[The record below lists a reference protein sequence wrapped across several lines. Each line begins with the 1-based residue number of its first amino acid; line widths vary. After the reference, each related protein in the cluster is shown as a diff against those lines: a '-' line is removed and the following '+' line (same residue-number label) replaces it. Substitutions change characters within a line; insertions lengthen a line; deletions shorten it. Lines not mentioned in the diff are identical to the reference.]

1 MGLRMRKSITI
12 CKGVRLNFGK
22 SGTSLS
28 FGTRG
33 LRQTIHSSG
42 RRTTSIGIPG
52 SGLSYVTSSGGKKRQ
67 TPSSYSTSGYRS
79 PSQIQRQQE
88 KYNEFQQNSAMV
100 QEYESFVE
108 SIKTIHTICDDEIN
122 WSHIN
127 STNEPFN
134 PDGMGPRQVSAIQAL
149 NNFKPNLIQKAIK
162 SVAESKRASLAQA
175 VEKAAAEDRAE
186 YEDWK
191 NLNLLSQ
198 RILAGDID
206 AYFEVIN
213 EMNPLDDLLEY
224 GSDFEF
230 GADISTAMEVEFRVK
245 SEQIVPTFSMSL
257 TQTGKLSKKELTK
270 TAYYELVQDY
280 VCSCALRIARDML
293 ALLPL
298 KIVVI
303 HAVDNILNSETGHH
317 EDATILSA
325 VFERDA
331 LNRLNFANIDPS
343 DAMNNFRHNMK
354 FLKTSGFK
362 PVDRIANY

>member
-12 CKGVRLNFGK
+12 CKGVRVNFGK
-22 SGTSLS
+22 TGTSLS
-28 FGTRG
+28 FGTKG
-33 LRQTIHSSG
+33 LRHTIHSSG
-42 RRTTSIGIPG
+42 RRTSSIGIPG
-52 SGLSYVTSSGGKKRQ
+52 TGISYVTSSGGKKRQ
-67 TPSSYSTSGYRS
+67 ASSNYSSGSYS
-79 PSQIQRQQE
+79 SQAQLQRQQE
-88 KYNEFQQNSAMV
+88 RFNELQQNESMV
-100 QEYESFVE
+100 REYESFVE
-108 SIKTIHTICDDEIN
+108 SIKTIHTKCDDEID

-127 STNEPFN
+127 AINEPFN
-134 PDGMGPRQVSAIQAL
+134 PNGMGPRQVKAIQAL
-149 NNFKPNLIQKAIK
+149 ENFKPNFIQKAIK
-162 SVAESKRASLAQA
+162 SIAESKKASLAQA

-186 YEDWK
+186 YEEWK

-230 GADISTAMEVEFRVK
+230 GADTSTAMEIEFRVK

-257 TQTGKLSKKELTK
+257 TQTGKLSKKDLTK
-270 TAYYELVQDY
+270 TAYYELIQDY
-280 VCSCALRIARDML
+280 VCSCAIRIARDMF

-298 KIVVI
+298 KIVVV
-303 HAVDNILNSETGHH
+303 HAVDNIINSETGHH
-317 EDATILSA
+317 EDATILSI

-331 LNRLNFANIDPS
+331 LNSLNFSNIDPS
-343 DAMNNFRHNMK
+343 DAMNNFRYNMK

-362 PVDRIANY
+362 PVERITNY